1 MSIWLPWITAAV
13 VLIVLPVAFRF
24 AEDHPRGN
32 AIVHEQDE
40 DDPGPAIV
48 PAAA

>member
-1 MSIWLPWITAAV
+1 MSVWLPWITAAV
-13 VLIVLPVAFRF
+13 VLIVLPVALRF

-32 AIVHEQDE
+32 ATVYESDDE
-40 DDPGPAIV
+40 DPGPATL